1 MLMIDISLR
10 GTFWQVLLPLPHH
23 PPALQ
28 TGQDCGVLCTG
39 PLYRAQP
46 QYQQV
51 SHWSWVMGSGLVVK
65 IFLPAHNYERTINGF
80 KSFEQ
85 ALLSMEDSR
94 SSLDKLDYSVLP
106 SSEAVLRVAGRGKLK
121 TLASHCATVL
131 ITLLAVTGDD

>member
-1 MLMIDISLR
+1 MIDISLR

-65 IFLPAHNYERTINGF
+65 IFYQHIITKEQLMDLKVLNKLCLVWKTAGPAWTNWTTL
-80 KSFEQ
+80 SCQ
-85 ALLSMEDSR
+85 AAR
-94 SSLDKLDYSVLP
+94 Q
-106 SSEAVLRVAGRGKLK
+106 
-121 TLASHCATVL
+121 C
-131 ITLLAVTGDD
+131 